1 MSELTLVPGP
11 QIHSPGSNSNPSH
24 LLLVICANNALEL
37 ERSSSPPLAKRINA
51 EDPSCLKDKQV
62 ENGHVADPLYLH
74 LTLEP
79 HHKHSGSITGGR
91 ILFLAEVSIEAAKNT
106 ASNPEDQDALF
117 QEAERLAAA
126 LVPIAMSGH
135 PRAEGE
141 DVMRFSCHGVPRPSE
156 DLLEHTADAER
167 GGVRLWLLGAS
178 VE

>member
-1 MSELTLVPGP
+1 M
-11 QIHSPGSNSNPSH
+11 
-24 LLLVICANNALEL
+24 
-37 ERSSSPPLAKRINA
+37 
-51 EDPSCLKDKQV
+51 
-62 ENGHVADPLYLH
+62 GHVTDPLYLH

-79 HHKHSGSITGGR
+79 HHKHSGLITGGR
-91 ILFLAEVSIEAAKNT
+91 ILFLAEVPIEAAKET
-106 ASNPEDQDALF
+106 ASNPEDQDILF

-135 PRAEGE
+135 PREEGE
-141 DVMRFSCHGVPRPSE
+141 DVMRFSCHGVPRPSV

>member
-1 MSELTLVPGP
+1 MGLVT
-11 QIHSPGSNSNPSH
+11 
-24 LLLVICANNALEL
+24 E
-37 ERSSSPPLAKRINA
+37 
-51 EDPSCLKDKQV
+51 
-62 ENGHVADPLYLH
+62 PLYLH

-91 ILFLAEVSIEAAKNT
+91 ILFLAEVPIEAAKET
-106 ASNPEDQDALF
+106 ASNPEDQAALF

-135 PRAEGE
+135 PREEGE
-141 DVMRFSCHGVPRPSE
+141 DVMRFSSQEVPRPSA
-156 DLLEHTADAER
+156 DLLEHIPDAEQ